1 MEGETY
7 KQAFQGHERGNFSRN
22 RAWQARNR
30 DSLFCY
36 LLRCVFQSVDRSREI
51 IRLTPTRRSKK
62 KGKRHALIARYR
74 DDSLSVFCHGPTLFF
89 LFFFSVRKKRR
100 ILSFQENC
108 FFFFRKRENMTKRRE

>member
-89 LFFFSVRKKRR
+89 LFFFQLEKREGFCPFKKTV
-100 ILSFQENC
+100 
-108 FFFFRKRENMTKRRE
+108 FFFRKRENMTKRRE